1 MLPNY
6 KSLSELNVVNN
17 SLILLFRHTIMNR
30 ELGQKLIDRLCNSAI
45 SNFLKIIIKNPV
57 SLSVC

>member
-1 MLPNY
+1 
-6 KSLSELNVVNN
+6 
-17 SLILLFRHTIMNR
+17 MNR